1 MGFYGIV
8 VPAYVWLR
16 LCRPR
21 RSMLRVWAV
30 IAIAAPL
37 YWLGFANEQM
47 PFIVPG
53 VLIVFLAK
61 FLPETQPRRRF
72 MKRTLT

>member
-1 MGFYGIV
+1 MDWSFRRTSGSAFARHG
-8 VPAYVWLR
+8 VP
-16 LCRPR
+16 CCH
-21 RSMLRVWAV
+21 VWAV

-61 FLPETQPRRRF
+61 FLPETQPRVGS
-72 MKRTLT
+72 